1 MKVIYNTT
9 DVTPPGSP
17 ARQPKTLIVGG
28 RWVEPGSSI
37 TVDDTFLLRSVSS
50 LIVDGSLS
58 VDRLPDWYVAAKK
71 AKPSSKRDEEGDV
84 IAPPF
89 PKKKKK
95 SKE

>member
-28 RWVEPGSSI
+28 RWVGPGSSI

-58 VDRLPDWYVAAKK
+58 VDRLPDWYVTAKK
-71 AKPSSKRDEEGDV
+71 PKVSSAKVEGDV
-84 IAPPF
+84 IAPSF